1 MKATYT
7 VRKVRINQGGYESD
21 GTYFGS
27 GLPVY
32 RAVDLATGDYL
43 ATTRANDRA
52 DAIAKLAPLVEQS
65 RANNGVFYLEGH
77 GWCRPR

>member
-7 VRKVRINQGGYESD
+7 VRKVRMSGAYET
-21 GTYFGS
+21 GTGLYFGS
-27 GLPVY
+27 GQPIY